1 MPITLPTTNP
11 DWGFFG
17 AVHHHADPDQ
27 SWALAMRAI
36 GEATGCSEPAVRMF
50 LDSRHGRHF
59 ADEVANGLA
68 GVTTPETAIAK
79 AITRWENWRVDRRA
93 SRETGIPHGLPLLT
107 GLVVHF
113 EIISEIEE
121 SESPAVA

>member
-1 MPITLPTTNP
+1 
-11 DWGFFG
+11 
-17 AVHHHADPDQ
+17 
-27 SWALAMRAI
+27 
-36 GEATGCSEPAVRMF
+36 F

-59 ADEVANGLA
+59 ADEVADGLA
-68 GVTTPETAIAK
+68 AGTTLQTAIAK
-79 AITRWENWRVDRRA
+79 AITRWENWRIDHRR

-121 SESPAVA
+121 SESPAVT

>member
-1 MPITLPTTNP
+1 MQTTLPTTNP
-11 DWGFFG
+11 AWGFFG
-17 AVHHHADPDQ
+17 AVRHHADPGQ

-36 GEATGCSEPAVRMF
+36 GEATGSSEPAVREF
-50 LDSRHGRHF
+50 LDSRQGRHF
-59 ADEVANGLA
+59 ADEVTNALA
-68 GVTTPETAIAK
+68 AGTTLEAAIEK
-79 AITRWENWRVDRRA
+79 AITRWQSWRINRRM

-121 SESPAVA
+121 MESPAAA